1 MIVSF
6 PPPVPGSVPP
16 AASGP
21 ASAPAENATDPA
33 ENAADPTENAANPT
47 EHAADPT
54 ATPLGFGVGARVSAA
69 VMADDY
75 ASLLRGI
82 LSRLDDTG
90 LVRETGDVSTY
101 VGGHEAHL
109 QRYLIDL
116 AEDLARTEH
125 HATISVLL
133 SRGCPG
139 EVACELPGGAGPRG
153 VEVLEPRRTGRY
165 ASAEW
170 ALYPLADQVLADG
183 TLPDHMRDIYA
194 AIDHARELGTF
205 RGSEHFVTRL
215 EGDVGDVLATAIAG
229 WLLVGRSVQHVT
241 SHLTISLNSPS
252 HATRTLDEV
261 TR

>member
-1 MIVSF
+1 MILSS

-16 AASGP
+16 AAPGP
-21 ASAPAENATDPA
+21 ASAPAENA
-33 ENAADPTENAANPT
+33 ADPTQNAANPT

-170 ALYPLADQVLADG
+170 ALYPLADQVLVDG

-252 HATRTLDEV
+252 HATHTLDEV

>member
-1 MIVSF
+1 MT
-6 PPPVPGSVPP
+6 
-16 AASGP
+16 P
-21 ASAPAENATDPA
+21 ASAAPVGAPHAAPENASDA
-33 ENAADPTENAANPT
+33 NASGIPTSDPTAS
-47 EHAADPT
+47 DPT
-54 ATPLGFGVGARVSAA
+54 ATPLGFGVGARVSVA

-75 ASLLRGI
+75 APLLLGL
-82 LSRLDDTG
+82 LSRLDGTG

-101 VGGHEAHL
+101 VGGHEVHL

-116 AEDLARTEH
+116 AEELARTEH

-139 EVACELPGGAGPRG
+139 EVACELPGGAGPRAAD
-153 VEVLEPRRTGRY
+153 VPEPRRTGRY
-165 ASAEW
+165 AAAEW

-183 TLPDHMRDIYA
+183 TRPDHMRDIYA

-229 WLLVGRSVQHVT
+229 WLLVGRGVQHVT

-252 HATRTLDEV
+252 HRTRDLDGEN
-261 TR
+261 R

>member
-1 MIVSF
+1 MILSS

-16 AASGP
+16 AAPGP
-21 ASAPAENATDPA
+21 ASAPAENA
-33 ENAADPTENAANPT
+33 ADPTQNAANPT

>member
-1 MIVSF
+1 MTVSS
-6 PPPVPGSVPP
+6 PPPAPGSVPP
-16 AASGP
+16 ATSGSASGP
-21 ASAPAENATDPA
+21 AQ
-33 ENAADPTENAANPT
+33 NAADPTE
-47 EHAADPT
+47 HAGAPT
-54 ATPLGFGVGARVSAA
+54 ATPLGFGVGVRVSAA

-82 LSRLDDTG
+82 ISRLDETG

-109 QRYLIDL
+109 QRYLIDF

-125 HATISVLL
+125 HATITVLL

-153 VEVLEPRRTGRY
+153 VEVPEPRRTGRY

-215 EGDVGDVLATAIAG
+215 EGDVGDVLATALAG
-229 WLLVGRSVQHVT
+229 WLLVGRGVQHVT

-252 HATRTLDEV
+252 HATHTLDEV